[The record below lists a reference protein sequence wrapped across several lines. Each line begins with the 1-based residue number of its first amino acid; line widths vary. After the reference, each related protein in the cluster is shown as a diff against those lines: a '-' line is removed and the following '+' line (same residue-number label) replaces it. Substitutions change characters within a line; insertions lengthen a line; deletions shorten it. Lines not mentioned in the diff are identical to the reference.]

1 MNATAAKR
9 IRRDTK
15 RLFLKKGTCS
25 RTLFFI
31 LDREF
36 GHPLE
41 DEERASELLAGGIAQ
56 QGYQCGLLWGA
67 VFAAGA
73 EAFRRRPDRD
83 RAVGMAVKAARRVAD
98 SFVARAGS
106 ADCYD
111 ITSCD
116 WTNKLSMAKYML
128 TGKFLSCFKLADAWA
143 PEAIRAAEEG
153 LALDPSDL
161 PARPLSCASEV
172 VRLSGGSDEE
182 MALAAGLAGGIGLS
196 GGGCGALAAAI
207 WKNAL
212 SRIRENVYKTSMSDP
227 VSERILRT
235 FFAAAGSEL
244 DCRAV
249 TGRTFASVADHTEFI
264 RDGGCGKLIRVLADA
279 VSFR

>member
-1 MNATAAKR
+1 MKAGHVKR

-15 RLFLKKGTCS
+15 RQFLKKGTCS

-36 GHPLE
+36 GHPQA
-41 DEERASELLAGGIAQ
+41 DEERATELLAGGIAQ

-67 VFAAGA
+67 VFAVGA
-73 EAFRRRPDRD
+73 ESFRRRPDRD
-83 RAVGMAVKAARRVAD
+83 RAIGTAVKAARHVSA
-98 SFVARAGS
+98 SFVTRAGS
-106 ADCYD
+106 PDCYD
-111 ITSCD
+111 ITSCE

-128 TGKFLSCFKLADAWA
+128 TGKFLACFKLADAWA

-172 VRLSGGSDEE
+172 VRLSGGSDAE
-182 MALAAGLAGGIGLS
+182 MVMAAGLAGGIGLS

-207 WKNAL
+207 WMNAL
-212 SRIRENVYKTSMSDP
+212 SRIRDKTYKTSFSDP
-227 VSERILRT
+227 VAERILCA
-235 FFAAAGSEL
+235 FFDVAGSEL
-244 DCRAV
+244 DCRVIA
-249 TGRTFASVADHTEFI
+249 GRAFPTVADHTEFI
-264 RDGGCGKLIRVLADA
+264 GDGGCGRLIQAMAGA

>member
-1 MNATAAKR
+1 MKAGHAKR

-36 GHPLE
+36 GHPQD
-41 DEERASELLAGGIAQ
+41 DEERAAELLAGGVVQ

-67 VFAAGA
+67 VFAVGA
-73 EAFRRRPDRD
+73 ESFRRRPDRD
-83 RAVGMAVKAARRVAD
+83 RAIGTAIKAARHVSA

-106 ADCYD
+106 PDCYD
-111 ITSCD
+111 ITSCE
-116 WTNKLSMAKYML
+116 WTNKLSIAKYML

-172 VRLSGGSDEE
+172 VRLSGGSDAE
-182 MALAAGLAGGIGLS
+182 MVTVAGLAGGIGLS
-196 GGGCGALAAAI
+196 GGGCGALAAAV
-207 WKNAL
+207 WMNAL
-212 SRIRENVYKTSMSDP
+212 SRIRDKTYKASFSDP
-227 VSERILRT
+227 VAERILRT
-235 FFAAAGSEL
+235 FFEAAGSEL
-244 DCRAV
+244 DCRVIA
-249 TGRTFASVADHTEFI
+249 GRSFPTVADHTEFI
-264 RDGGCGKLIRVLADA
+264 GAGGCGSLIQALAGA

>member
-1 MNATAAKR
+1 MKAGHAKR

-36 GHPLE
+36 GRPQD
-41 DEERASELLAGGIAQ
+41 DEERAAELLAGGIVQ

-67 VFAAGA
+67 VFAVGA
-73 EAFRRRPDRD
+73 ESFRRRPDRD
-83 RAVGMAVKAARRVAD
+83 RAIGTAIKAARHVNA

-106 ADCYD
+106 PDCYD
-111 ITSCD
+111 ITSCE
-116 WTNKLSMAKYML
+116 WKNKLSIAKYML

-172 VRLSGGSDEE
+172 VRLSGGSDAE
-182 MALAAGLAGGIGLS
+182 MVMTAGLAGGIGLS
-196 GGGCGALAAAI
+196 GGGCAKLIQALA
-207 WKNAL
+207 
-212 SRIRENVYKTSMSDP
+212 
-227 VSERILRT
+227 
-235 FFAAAGSEL
+235 G
-244 DCRAV
+244 
-249 TGRTFASVADHTEFI
+249 
-264 RDGGCGKLIRVLADA
+264 A

>member
-1 MNATAAKR
+1 MKAGYAKR

-36 GHPLE
+36 GHPRD
-41 DEERASELLAGGIAQ
+41 DEERAAELLAGGIVQ

-67 VFAAGA
+67 VFAVGA
-73 EAFRRRPDRD
+73 ESFRRRPDRD
-83 RAVGMAVKAARRVAD
+83 RAIGTAIEAARHISA

-106 ADCYD
+106 PDCYD
-111 ITSCD
+111 ITNCE
-116 WTNKLSMAKYML
+116 WANKLSIAKYML

-172 VRLSGGSDEE
+172 VRLSGGSDAE
-182 MALAAGLAGGIGLS
+182 MVTVAGLAGGIGLS
-196 GGGCGALAAAI
+196 GGGCGALAAAV
-207 WKNAL
+207 WMNAL
-212 SRIRENVYKTSMSDP
+212 SRIRDKTYKTSMSDP
-227 VSERILRT
+227 VAERILRT
-235 FFAAAGSEL
+235 FFEAAGSEL
-244 DCRAV
+244 DCRVIA
-249 TGRTFASVADHTEFI
+249 GRSFPTVADHTEFI
-264 RDGGCGKLIRVLADA
+264 GAGGCGSLIQALAGA
-279 VSFR
+279 ISLR

>member
-67 VFAAGA
+67 AFAAGA

-172 VRLSGGSDEE
+172 VRLSGGSDAEIVT
-182 MALAAGLAGGIGLS
+182 AAGLAGGIGLS

-212 SRIRENVYKTSMSDP
+212 SRIRDNVYKTSMSDS

>member
-1 MNATAAKR
+1 MNVGQARR

-25 RTLFFI
+25 RALFFI
-31 LDREF
+31 LDREY
-36 GHPLE
+36 GHPMD

-73 EAFRRRPDRD
+73 ESFRRWPDRD
-83 RAVGMAVKAARRVAD
+83 RAIGMAIQAARHVNAA
-98 SFVARAGS
+98 FVARAGS

-116 WTNKLSMAKYML
+116 WKSKLSMAKYML

-153 LALDPSDL
+153 LALDPADL
-161 PARPLSCASEV
+161 PARPLSCAAEV
-172 VRLSGGSDEE
+172 VRLSGGSDAD
-182 MALAAGLAGGIGLS
+182 MVMAAGLAGGIGLS

-207 WKNAL
+207 WMNAL
-212 SRIRENVYKTSMSDP
+212 SRIREKAYKTSMSDP
-227 VSERILRT
+227 VAERILRT
-235 FFAAAGSEL
+235 FFDAAGSEL
-244 DCRAV
+244 DCRIVA
-249 TGRTFASVADHTEFI
+249 GRTFASVADHTEFI
-264 RDGGCGKLIRVLADA
+264 EAGGCGRLIQALAAA
-279 VSFR
+279 VAMR

>member
-1 MNATAAKR
+1 MKTGQVKR

-25 RTLFFI
+25 RALFFI

-36 GHPLE
+36 GHPQD
-41 DEERASELLAGGIAQ
+41 DEERAAELLAGGIVQ

-67 VFAAGA
+67 VFAVGA
-73 EAFRRRPDRD
+73 ESFRRRPDRD
-83 RAVGMAVKAARRVAD
+83 RAVGTAIKAARHVNA

-106 ADCYD
+106 SDCYD
-111 ITSCD
+111 ITSCE
-116 WTNKLSMAKYML
+116 WKNKLSIAKYML

-172 VRLSGGSDEE
+172 VRLSGGSDAE
-182 MALAAGLAGGIGLS
+182 MVMAAGLAGGIGLS

-207 WKNAL
+207 WMNAL
-212 SRIRENVYKTSMSDP
+212 SRIRDKTYKTSISDP
-227 VSERILRT
+227 AAERILRT
-235 FFAAAGSEL
+235 FFEAAGSEL
-244 DCRAV
+244 DCRVIAKRSF
-249 TGRTFASVADHTEFI
+249 TTVADHTEFI
-264 RDGGCGKLIRVLADA
+264 GAGGCAKLIQALAGA